1 MQNQYLTFSVGLV
14 VIGQRLSFY
23 MNNLQIHLCKS
34 SDIVCYCGRNGHA
47 TKAAS
52 RMMSRKAEPQISS
65 HLPLG
70 RKMNS
75 ENNLYFIKKSFFKV
89 SKVIYYHI

>member
-34 SDIVCYCGRNGHA
+34 SDIVCYCGRNA
-47 TKAAS
+47 DTPP

-75 ENNLYFIKKSFFKV
+75 ENNLYFIKNPSLKCQK
-89 SKVIYYHI
+89 